1 VNLTLLIAI
10 AAFVLWILFGFVW
23 PAGTGVI
30 HVLFAIG
37 VMLLARR
44 VLVGRTKFLS

>member
-1 VNLTLLIAI
+1 MNLTLLTAI
-10 AAFVLWILFGFVW
+10 VAFVLWILFGFVM

-44 VLVGRTKFLS
+44 VLVGKTRFLS

>member
-1 VNLTLLIAI
+1 MNLTLLVAI
-10 AAFVLWILFGFVW
+10 VALVLWILFGFVM

-30 HVLFAIG
+30 HLLFAAA

-44 VLVGRTKFLS
+44 VLVGKTKFLS